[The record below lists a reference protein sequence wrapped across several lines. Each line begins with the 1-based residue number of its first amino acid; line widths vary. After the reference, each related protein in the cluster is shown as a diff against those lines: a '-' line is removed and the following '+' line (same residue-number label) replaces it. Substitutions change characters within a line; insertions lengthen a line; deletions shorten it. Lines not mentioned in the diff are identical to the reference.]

1 MAKNHGSSVKDD
13 DQYEALRDQ
22 GASKE
27 KAARIANANAGSSG
41 NQASRR
47 GGKASSYEDQTKDE
61 LLERAK
67 EIGIDGRSRMS
78 KDELIDA
85 LRNH

>member
-13 DQYEALRDQ
+13 RQYEALRDN

-27 KAARIANANAGSSG
+27 KAARIANANASGGG

-47 GGKASSYEDQTKDE
+47 GGRSSRYEDESKDE
-61 LLERAK
+61 LMKKARDV
-67 EIGIDGRSRMS
+67 GIEGRSSMS
-78 KDELIDA
+78 KADLIDA

>member
-13 DQYEALRDQ
+13 TTYEGLRKS

-27 KAARIANANAGSSG
+27 KAARVANAKAGGGSP
-41 NQASRR
+41 SRK
-47 GGKASSYEDQTKDE
+47 GGKASSYEDQSKDQ
-61 LLERAK
+61 LMKRAA
-67 EIGIDGRSRMS
+67 EIGISGRSKMD
-78 KDELIDA
+78 KGELIDA

>member
-13 DQYEALRDQ
+13 KTYEGLRKS

-27 KAARIANANAGSSG
+27 KAARVANAKAGGG
-41 NQASRR
+41 NPSKK
-47 GGKASSYEDQTKDE
+47 GGKASSYEDQSVDQLRKKA
-61 LLERAK
+61 AK
-67 EIGIDGRSRMS
+67 VGIDGRSKM
-78 KDELIDA
+78 KKGELIDA

>member
-13 DQYEALRDQ
+13 KTYEGLRKS

-27 KAARIANANAGSSG
+27 KAARVANAKAG
-41 NQASRR
+41 
-47 GGKASSYEDQTKDE
+47 GGSPSKKGGRASSYEDQTKDQ
-61 LLERAK
+61 LMKRAADV
-67 EIGIDGRSRMS
+67 GISGRSKMD
-78 KDELIDA
+78 KGELINA